1 MKPAT
6 LVASPRQI
14 GSTPVAM
21 GSRVPVCPA
30 FFTFSSART
39 CRTTSKEVGPEGLSM
54 TRTPS
59 MNALHHGCREP
70 RLPAFLLANLAQE
83 PVDLV
88 SLAHGLV
95 EGEEDLRGDAQVDSR
110 RHLTAHVALG
120 GVQPLLRLLTLL

>member
-1 MKPAT
+1 MRPAT

-59 MNALHHGCREP
+59 MTALHHGCRET
-70 RLPAFLLANLAQE
+70 RLPAFLLADFTQKAVN
-83 PVDLV
+83 LV
-88 SLAHGLV
+88 SLAHRLV
-95 EGEEDLRGDAQVDSR
+95 EREEDLRGDAQLD
-110 RHLTAHVALG
+110 G
-120 GVQPLLRLLTLL
+120 G